1 MAAQDNLYT
10 VLLNGIMDNQTVN
23 TREIISSVSRVINPY
38 SDYGSYLALAEND
51 ELEFITSNTTEA
63 GIAYLPGDRA
73 DGTPPKSFPGKLTAL
88 LHRRFELGK
97 KASSSSP
104 AS

>member
-10 VLLNGIMDNQTVN
+10 VLLNGIMDNETVN
-23 TREIISSVSRVINPY
+23 SREIISSVSRVINPY
-38 SDYGSYLALAEND
+38 MDYEAYLALAEND
-51 ELEFITSNTTEA
+51 DLEFITSNTTEA

-73 DGTPPKSFPGKLTAL
+73 DDAPL
-88 LHRRFELGK
+88 R
-97 KASSSSP
+97 ASR